1 MPDAQ
6 GAVVI
11 GDRADLPAGAD
22 VDAEPVEV
30 AAERCPEGRVV
41 VVAGDVEEQALGR
54 PDEVEV
60 EHGDELGP
68 GELTRVGEEAAGED
82 LEREVAGLLGEAQPV
97 EDLGRADAVE
107 GDEGVGEVDVEQA
120 ERGLDVD
127 RGQPREVEARAAG
140 HEGREVPRRGARDP
154 RERVETTAR
163 PGQGVVVERSERLEG
178 RVGAAEDGA
187 QVVVLPE
194 ERVEAPAH
202 LTGGPVG
209 QGHRPRADPAT
220 EPLVALEQ
228 GHPHAALGEGQGRGE
243 AGDAAADD
251 DDVAPAGRCRRA
263 DARRLGRRVELG
275 PTVAA
280 RPEPRPGAGDQGW
293 AHEGCDPTTVWTTPS
308 CHPGYERWRT
318 STRPS
323 TSSRSQIVVTASKSR
338 TLV

>member
-1 MPDAQ
+1 MEDAE
-6 GAVVI
+6 GAVGL
-11 GDRADLPAGAD
+11 GDRADLPPGAD

-30 AAERCPEGRVV
+30 ATERRPQGRVV
-41 VVAGDVEEQALGR
+41 VVTGDVEEQALGGA
-54 PDEVEV
+54 DEVEV
-60 EHGDELGP
+60 EHRDELGP
-68 GELTRVGEEAAGED
+68 GELARVGEEAAGEH

-97 EDLGRADAVE
+97 EDLGRAHAVE
-107 GDEGVGEVDVEQA
+107 GDEGVGEVDVEES

-127 RGQPREVEARAAG
+127 RGQPCEVEARAAG
-140 HEGREVPRRGARDP
+140 HEGRQVPRRGARDAG
-154 RERVETTAR
+154 EGVETATR
-163 PGQGVVVERSERLEG
+163 PGEGVVVEGSERLEG
-178 RVGAAEDGA
+178 RVGAAQDGA

-194 ERVEAPAH
+194 EGVEAPAH

-209 QGHRPRADPAT
+209 QRHGPRADPSP

-228 GHPHAALGEGQGRGE
+228 GHPQAALGEGQRRRE
-243 AGDAAADD
+243 TRDAAADD
-251 DDVAPAGRCRRA
+251 DDVAPPGCSRA
-263 DARRLGRRVELG
+263 DARRLGGRVELG
-275 PTVAA
+275 TAVAA
-280 RPEPRPGAGDQGW
+280 RPEPRPGAGDQGR